1 MKFITR
7 LKKILTVGL
16 LLFGVL
22 SSTRLAAQEINL
34 STLRPISQKV
44 LNKYGEGINFEQLE
58 PFSRSEIKNPKI
70 DKELL
75 SRYNYVAIDPAA
87 LSAICRE
94 QHEAIRLTLPVGES
108 KMTMLLL
115 KSKVLSDGFATYT
128 SGDEGKPQKYEP
140 GVYYRGI
147 IEGETNSL
155 VAISFFKDEVIG
167 MASSEISG
175 NIILSQTEQKGTYLI
190 YSDRDL
196 NVRNPAS
203 CGATEPENYEEE
215 IAKYANNFIST
226 RDQKCFKQYIECD
239 YALFLNKG
247 SVSAV
252 NNWITA
258 VYNNVAAL
266 YENEDIPTQISEIYV
281 WTTQDPYNINS
292 SYSALTKFKSMRP
305 TFNGDVAQLAA
316 LGGNNIGGIA
326 WVNSLCSS
334 FNYSYAN
341 IYANYSNVPVYS
353 WTVEV
358 MTHEIGHNL
367 GSPHTHSCSWV
378 GGALD
383 NCYPVEGSCNPG
395 PPPTNGG
402 TIMSY
407 CHLTSSGINFNN
419 GFGPQ
424 PGALIRAKVSSA
436 SCLGFCEEQGTES
449 CDPPQ
454 TVTISNITN
463 SSALVSW
470 SNVLHATQYVLEYKQ
485 TLSSTWIA
493 LPPQATTSKQLT
505 GLNAGTS
512 YQVRVK
518 AICTETVSNYSSVY
532 NFTTGNTC
540 SVPVGLIAVNITE
553 SSATVR
559 WEAVSG
565 ATSYDFRYKLNTNS
579 YWNTINI
586 TGNQVSFS
594 GLTANTA
601 YDVSVR
607 ARCESVMSNYTPTL
621 TFVTLGPPE
630 DPDGY
635 CSSYGLNSTFEWIES
650 IKLDSY
656 QKITGNNGGY
666 GDFFKEQIPV
676 TKNLVSLF
684 TGETGMIGNNTVYW
698 TIWIDWNQNGS
709 LNDPGEKVGQF
720 ITNNSTPITHK
731 VLIPSTALEGKTW
744 MRVQMKRGGYSSS
757 CEVFPF
763 GEVEEYSIIVLQ
775 REFNG
780 GAGSLLQ
787 NISAYPNPF
796 TDELSLEF
804 ESGLETSAVITV
816 TDINGKNVISRNIH
830 THKGQNLIR
839 LEETG
844 ALSAGVYV
852 VRVAGQNINEA
863 HKVIKLSGSN

>member
-1 MKFITR
+1 MKFVTH
-7 LKKILTVGL
+7 LKKILTVC
-16 LLFGVL
+16 LFLWGI
-22 SSTRLAAQEINL
+22 SGSTDVAAQEINM
-34 STLRPISQKV
+34 STLRPISRNV
-44 LNKYGEGINFEQLE
+44 LNKYGEGVNFERFE
-58 PFSRSEIKNPKI
+58 PFSRSEIKDTKI
-70 DKELL
+70 DKEIL
-75 SRYNYVAIDPAA
+75 SRSSYLTIDPAV
-87 LSAICRE
+87 LSAICRD

-115 KSKVLSDGFATYT
+115 KSKVLSDGFATYA
-128 SGDEGKPQKYEP
+128 SGEEGKPQKYEP
-140 GVYYRGI
+140 GIYYRGI

-196 NVRNPAS
+196 NIHNPS
-203 CGATEPENYEEE
+203 TCGASEPENYEEE
-215 IAKYANNFIST
+215 IVKYLNNIST

-247 SVSAV
+247 SVPAV

-305 TFNGDVAQLAA
+305 TFNGDLAQLAA

-407 CHLTSSGINFNN
+407 CHLTSNGINFNN
-419 GFGPQ
+419 GFGTQ
-424 PGALIRAKVSSA
+424 PGGLIRAKVSTA
-436 SCLGFCEEQGTES
+436 SCLGFCEEQGSES

-454 TVTISNITN
+454 TVTVSNITN
-463 SSALVSW
+463 NSALVSW
-470 SNVLHATQYVLEYKQ
+470 SNVLHATEYVLEYK
-485 TLSSTWIA
+485 LVSSPTWIA
-493 LPPQATTSKQLT
+493 LPPQPTTSRLLT
-505 GLNAGTS
+505 GLNPGSS

-518 AICTETVSNYSSVY
+518 ALCTEIVSNYSSVY
-532 NFTTGNTC
+532 NFTTGNAC
-540 SVPVGLIAVNITE
+540 NVPIGLIAINITE
-553 SSATVR
+553 SSATVK

-586 TGNQVSFS
+586 TGTQVSFS
-594 GLTANTA
+594 GLTPNTA

-607 ARCESVMSNYTPTL
+607 AKCESVTSNYTPTL

-635 CSSYGLNSTFEWIES
+635 CSSYGLNSALEWIERV
-650 IKLDSY
+650 KMDSY
-656 QKITGNNGGY
+656 ERISGNNGGY
-666 GDFFKEQIPV
+666 GEFFKDELPV
-676 TKNLVSLF
+676 TKNLVSLL
-684 TGETGMIGNNTVYW
+684 TTQAGMVGNNVHYW

-709 LNDPGEKVGQF
+709 MNDPGEKVGQY
-720 ITNNSTPITHK
+720 ITNSTTPVTYKI
-731 VLIPSTALEGKTW
+731 LIPDYAIEGKTW
-744 MRVQMKRGGYSSS
+744 MRIQMKRDGYSSS

-763 GEVEEYSIIVLQ
+763 GEVEEYTIIVNPQ
-775 REFNG
+775 NFNG
-780 GAGSLLQ
+780 GTGSLLK
-787 NISAYPNPF
+787 NMAVYPNPF
-796 TDELSLEF
+796 TNDLSLEF

-816 TDINGKNVISRNIH
+816 TDISGKNVISRNIH
-830 THKGQNLIR
+830 AHKGQNLIK

-844 ALSAGVYV
+844 ALSGGVYL
-852 VRVAGQNINEA
+852 VRVVGQNINET
-863 HKVIKLSGSN
+863 HKVIKLSGTN